1 MKGLAN
7 KIKEAF
13 DNIEAEPELVE
24 ATRQFL
30 SDGRGKKIRYT
41 FYPVFRMAMAAA
53 WIFAAVV
60 LGTGGYSWLKAPVSY
75 VGIDVNPSIEL
86 ALNRFDKVVSVKA
99 YNAEGMEVLKGLS
112 LKGKSYTD
120 AIDII
125 VESKEMGVYLV
136 KGAEIV
142 FTVAAEGGR
151 GSGLKSGVE
160 SCAGHL
166 GQKSQSIS
174 VDMDAAT
181 NAHGYGIS
189 LGKYYAWQKL
199 LQYGE
204 TVTVDDCKDMSMSEL
219 HGLISE
225 HEREHQTE
233 GHGDE
238 SHTEPEG
245 HTQEDS
251 YTEPESHTQEDRHAE
266 PENHQQESHVQE
278 QSQLEPQGQ
287 INQEHYAE
295 EKNIEH
301 EGSIKQESHKEKRYK
316 KKSHRH
322 K

>member
-1 MKGLAN
+1 
-7 KIKEAF
+7 
-13 DNIEAEPELVE
+13 
-24 ATRQFL
+24 
-30 SDGRGKKIRYT
+30 
-41 FYPVFRMAMAAA
+41 
-53 WIFAAVV
+53 
-60 LGTGGYSWLKAPVSY
+60 
-75 VGIDVNPSIEL
+75 
-86 ALNRFDKVVSVKA
+86 
-99 YNAEGMEVLKGLS
+99 MEVLKGLS

-219 HGLISE
+219 HGLYGA
-225 HEREHQTE
+225 RK
-233 GHGDE
+233 
-238 SHTEPEG
+238 P
-245 HTQEDS
+245 
-251 YTEPESHTQEDRHAE
+251 HARRQACRTRK
-266 PENHQQESHVQE
+266 P
-278 QSQLEPQGQ
+278 P
-287 INQEHYAE
+287 AR
-295 EKNIEH
+295 KPCART
-301 EGSIKQESHKEKRYK
+301 KPTRAT
-316 KKSHRH
+316 RAD
-322 K
+322 

>member
-245 HTQEDS
+245 CTQEGS
-251 YTEPESHTQEDRHAE
+251 HAETESH
-266 PENHQQESHVQE
+266 PQESHMQE

-287 INQEHYAE
+287 INQEHHAE
-295 EKNIEH
+295 EKNIEN
-301 EGSIKQESHKEKRYK
+301 EGSIKQESHKGNGHK

>member
-233 GHGDE
+233 GAA
-238 SHTEPEG
+238 PW
-245 HTQEDS
+245 
-251 YTEPESHTQEDRHAE
+251 R
-266 PENHQQESHVQE
+266 
-278 QSQLEPQGQ
+278 
-287 INQEHYAE
+287 
-295 EKNIEH
+295 
-301 EGSIKQESHKEKRYK
+301 
-316 KKSHRH
+316 
-322 K
+322 

>member
-1 MKGLAN
+1 MAN

-125 VESKEMGVYLV
+125 VESKEMGVYLA
-136 KGAEIV
+136 KGAELV

-151 GSGLKSGVE
+151 EDGLKSGVE

-189 LGKYYAWQKL
+189 LGKYYAWQKP